1 MTTLTL
7 PRIQEEQTLFT
18 PPIIYPESDGKPM
31 ADNTK
36 QFRYIVT
43 IKEGLDHIFK
53 DELVFVA
60 GDLFW
65 YPQKGYNNIKAAPDV
80 LVAFGRPKGDR
91 GSYMQWEEG
100 GITPQVV
107 FEILSPGNTKM
118 EMDKKFDFYE
128 RYGVEE
134 YYLYDPD
141 RGRLQGWQR
150 QSRWLDEIAR
160 MEGWISPRLGVRFE
174 LEGMELVLYQADGT
188 RFLTFQELADKA
200 ESEAL
205 ARQAEASARQQAEQ
219 RAEAEASARQAEALA
234 RQAEASA
241 RQQAEQRAEVEAS
254 ARQQAEQR
262 AESAEQELQR
272 VLAEL
277 TRLKG

>member
-18 PPIIYPESDGKPM
+18 PPIVYPESDGKPM

-65 YPQKGYNNIKAAPDV
+65 YPQKGYNNIKVAPDV

-107 FEILSPGNTKM
+107 FEILSPGNSKM

-150 QSRWLDEIAR
+150 QGRWLDGIVP
-160 MEGWISPRLGVRFE
+160 MEGWISPRLGVCFE
-174 LEGMELVLYQADGT
+174 LEGVELVLYQADGT

-205 ARQAEASARQQAEQ
+205 ARQ
-219 RAEAEASARQAEALA
+219 
-234 RQAEASA
+234 
-241 RQQAEQRAEVEAS
+241 VEAS

-272 VLAEL
+272 VLVEL
-277 TRLKG
+277 ARLKG